1 VCEQNA
7 ILKGIDCAKL
17 IWLMSFNFKVK
28 LFMFRCF
35 YFESKFDVKLRV
47 KVINLTQKLLI
58 ITSSYIRLESKLFKI
73 TFDIDKVD
81 FDGVCIKAY
90 SHQERLTFRV
100 VLSPL
105 DVCIGKHLTWIKD
118 DYHNP
123 RKSFHEIVSSRFPPR
138 GKLHPGLKTQLP

>member
-17 IWLMSFNFKVK
+17 IWLMSFNFEVK

-58 ITSSYIRLESKLFKI
+58 ITSSYILCLESKLILPDTNQASIFLFKT

-81 FDGVCIKAY
+81 FDGVCINAY
-90 SHQERLTFRV
+90 SHQE
-100 VLSPL
+100 
-105 DVCIGKHLTWIKD
+105 G
-118 DYHNP
+118 
-123 RKSFHEIVSSRFPPR
+123 
-138 GKLHPGLKTQLP
+138 